1 MSVCVST
8 LTYTDS
14 MKVRD
19 CDEGDLIARFVNVL
33 PQGERTIVG
42 SGDDCALISCPE
54 PSFLVLSLIH
64 I

>member
-1 MSVCVST
+1 
-8 LTYTDS
+8 

-54 PSFLVLSLIH
+54 PHSW
-64 I
+64 